1 MSGLDEILDFIAA
14 QQQQTEES
22 ILSAAQSK
30 ADSIKA
36 EGERKAVRAYEEHL
50 QKSKQ
55 QAEKEFENACSSVD
69 ANIKR
74 KILAAKVDIIDET
87 IEKTVSRLRT
97 LPDKDYFE
105 LIEKIASAHLRPEK
119 GILSLSEKDMA
130 RMPSDFEQRMND
142 NAQKI
147 GGSIELSKESS
158 DIDDGFVLSYGLIS
172 ENCSFRAI
180 IEADKDDIRD
190 TAARILF
197 G

>member
-1 MSGLDEILDFIAA
+1 MSGLDEILDFIAT

-22 ILSAAQSK
+22 ILSAAKSK

-36 EGERKAVRAYEEHL
+36 EGEKKAVRAYEEHL
-50 QKSKQ
+50 LKSKQ

-69 ANIKR
+69 ANVKR

-87 IEKTVSRLRT
+87 IEKTVSRLKS

-105 LIEKIASAHLRPEK
+105 LIEKIASAHLRPGK

-130 RMPSDFEQRMND
+130 RIPSDFEKRMND

-147 GGSIELSKESS
+147 GGSIELSKKSS
-158 DIDDGFVLSYGLIS
+158 DIDDGFVLNYGLIS

-180 IEADKDDIRD
+180 IDADKDEIRD